1 MNKTININLA
11 GVIFHVDE
19 PAFEKLNH
27 YLKSIRQRFGNEQ
40 GADEILHD
48 IEARIAELFQMR
60 TSESKQVIT
69 MKDVDEV
76 IGIMGKPE
84 DYEDLN
90 DDESGES
97 NQSFSSKSSSKKKN
111 SRRIYRDED
120 NAVIGGVCSGAGAY
134 LGIDPVW
141 LRLLFVLL
149 FLGFGTGVLLYI
161 ILWIV
166 IPEAKTT
173 AEKLEMRGEPVN
185 INNIEKSIK
194 EELDHLKERIND
206 LNAGEGVKSAG
217 KKAGTAAER
226 ILNGVIDILKALF
239 GFLGKIL
246 GILLVFFGLIFA
258 ISFIAWLLGFGNV
271 FIQSDEPIMV
281 GYDMFEVFRTLF
293 VSDTH
298 FNISLLSLILLV
310 MIPLLEMIYGGLR
323 LLFSFA
329 PVNPIVRRTGGILW
343 TVGLVIAIVSVVYT
357 VRDFEIKMPY
367 STTEEVVSN
376 DTTLYLHLQNDE
388 ISEMLSRDRSIY
400 IDEYGEV
407 IYLDEVTLDI
417 KPSNTDKSILEIE
430 RYANGSE
437 KLEARERA
445 EKVTYALE
453 QQGDRLFFPAHLSFQ
468 SEDLWRNQE
477 VRITLYLKPGQEIYL
492 EKSLIA
498 IIYDIENVHNM
509 YDSKMVD
516 HYWLMTEEGLRCQ
529 DCPNIKQENENRPE
543 AEEDS
548 LPAWGED
555 EDQDWPTT

>member
-27 YLKSIRQRFGNEQ
+27 YLNNIRQRFGNEQ

-48 IEARIAELFQMR
+48 IEARIAELFQQR
-60 TSESKQVIT
+60 TSESKQVVT

-84 DYEDLN
+84 DYEDFN
-90 DDESGES
+90 DDEPNETHR
-97 NQSFSSKSSSKKKN
+97 SKSSSTGKKKA

-120 NAVIGGVCSGAGAY
+120 NAVIGGVCAGTGAY

-194 EELDHLKERIND
+194 EELDHLKERINEM
-206 LNAGEGVKSAG
+206 NAGEGAKRAG

-226 ILNGVIDILKALF
+226 ILNGIIEVLKVIF

-246 GILLVFFGLIFA
+246 GIFLIFFGLVVA
-258 ISFIAWLLGFGNV
+258 VSFIAWLLGFGNV
-271 FIQSDEPIMV
+271 FIHSDEPIMV

-293 VSDTH
+293 VSDIH

-310 MIPLLEMIYGGLR
+310 MIPLLEIIYGGLR
-323 LLFSFA
+323 LLFSFS
-329 PVNPIVRRTGGILW
+329 PVNPIVRRTAGILW
-343 TVGLVIAIVSVVYT
+343 TAGLLVAIISVVYT

-367 STTEEVVSN
+367 STTEEVTTS

-388 ISEMLSRDRSIY
+388 ISELLSRDRSIY

-407 IYLDEVTLDI
+407 IYLDDVTLNI
-417 KPSNTDKSILEIE
+417 KRSQTGENSIEVE
-430 RYANGSE
+430 RFANGSE

-445 EKVTYALE
+445 EKVTYAFE
-453 QQGDRLFFPAHLSFQ
+453 QQGDRIYFPAHLSF
-468 SEDLWRNQE
+468 ETNDLWRNQE
-477 VRITLYLKPGQEIYL
+477 VRVTMYLKPGQEVYL

-498 IIYDIENVHNM
+498 IIYDIDNVHNM
-509 YDSKMVD
+509 YDSKMID
-516 HYWLMTEEGLRCQ
+516 HYWIMTEEGLKCR
-529 DCPNIKQENENRPE
+529 DCPNLDKSETPLETEPDSMPE
-543 AEEDS
+543 
-548 LPAWGED
+548 WGED
-555 EDQDWPTT
+555 EDWPTT